1 MKGTFI
7 NITIEGDIYH
17 LTIMVFIRFN
27 YCKITHFPPFP
38 HSTLQKEVS
47 MLSQHFSGD
56 LCSTFFIERIYIN
69 YLDLFCRGCLTSVPF
84 TYSFSHL
91 NQWKSVTFILYFE
104 GQSNAILFY
113 CSHGSIFGHQELFS
127 WLHKFMLMV
136 PNLIHYNMD
145 YANLFLCISTTSH
158 FTCETHG
165 YQHHSNFLNFSVLVS
180 VLYPSQ
186 DIWSCQNIHW
196 DIWSM
201 SH

>member
-1 MKGTFI
+1 
-7 NITIEGDIYH
+7 
-17 LTIMVFIRFN
+17 MVPDLWWFN
-27 YCKITHFPPFP
+27 LHF
-38 HSTLQKEVS
+38 STLWWCES
-47 MLSQHFSGD
+47 NM
-56 LCSTFFIERIYIN
+56 CSLE
-69 YLDLFCRGCLTSVPF
+69 
-84 TYSFSHL
+84 SFLQIL
-91 NQWKSVTFILYFE
+91 NLYC
-104 GQSNAILFY
+104 NDILFY

-158 FTCETHG
+158 FSCENHG

-201 SH
+201 SHSIIQTLTSLKCFLSFFDL